1 MPLFFPSER
10 MRIMNE
16 EGYPVNIMGLFELKD
31 DSYSSIDDAINQFL
45 DKLPTVDRES
55 YPSRYGV
62 AKSMIGILAREIAR
76 LKSNGEGN

>member
-1 MPLFFPSER
+1 
-10 MRIMNE
+10 MND
-16 EGYPVNIMGLFELKD
+16 EGYPVIIKGLFEFRD
-31 DSYSSIDDAINQFL
+31 DSNSSIESAINQFL

-76 LKSNGEGN
+76 LKSNNGEGK